1 MFRNSPFWIG
11 DGAEGPGS
19 APEVGTLDP
28 VGLVLEIVT
37 RQTPR
42 VGRIRLTVHNLQG
55 SSGVRSVAEV
65 LIAGHASHAG
75 GENRGSRGGARWR
88 APGRQAS
95 EEPTTRFL
103 HRVQLPAGYAI
114 LLFNVLAWIKRGR
127 PAIPVDADAASRR
140 PETTV

>member
-1 MFRNSPFWIG
+1 MNDIVPRCISAVISRERNCILKYLVCEYQTFRNSPFWIG

-55 SSGVRSVAEV
+55 ASGVRGVTEV

-75 GENRGSRGGARWR
+75 GENRGPRGGAR
-88 APGRQAS
+88 
-95 EEPTTRFL
+95 
-103 HRVQLPAGYAI
+103 
-114 LLFNVLAWIKRGR
+114 
-127 PAIPVDADAASRR
+127 
-140 PETTV
+140 